1 MSKIETAQR
10 CDFCKI
16 GRIAKRKEQLAFR
29 QWTDRGYVS
38 CSAVIPIGV
47 CDRCGLR
54 DWDEAAEPIIEE
66 AVRNAYETLR

>member
-1 MSKIETAQR
+1 MPKLENPQL

-16 GRIAKRKEQLAFR
+16 GQIAKRQEEIAFR

-38 CSAVIPIGV
+38 CRVVIPIDV

-54 DWDEAAEPIIEE
+54 NWDEAAEAIIEE
-66 AVRNAYETLR
+66 AVRKQYEKLP